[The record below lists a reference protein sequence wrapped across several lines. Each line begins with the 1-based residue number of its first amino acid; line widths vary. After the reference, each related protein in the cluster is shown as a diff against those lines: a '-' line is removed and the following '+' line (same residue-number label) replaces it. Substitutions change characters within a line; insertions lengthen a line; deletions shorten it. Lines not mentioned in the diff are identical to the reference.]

1 VEFKLSPELVGLL
14 YALLPGFAAA
24 WVFYAFTAHKKAE
37 PFERTVQAVIFTVF
51 TMMFVEV
58 AKKPVKGWL
67 ITLGSRYV
75 ALSEWDDQK
84 STLFLGM
91 ILGLTVGLVASWFA
105 NNSLIHRCCSWLR
118 ITKRTSYASEWYSVF
133 HRAKESF
140 VYLNYKDGRR
150 LFGWAEQYPDD
161 PKEGHFVLTDVS
173 VPTEEGFEPRE
184 LIARMLIPVDLIETV
199 EFEKPNAIKVGIF
212 RQIWRFLKKTWDQI
226 RQVSKEIWQFLQTW
240 RNKADDKTKTDA
252 AEPIGTTGYLIGGDE
267 GPGRLQPSKAEADRS
282 GAETGVQAAAEVA
295 AAETVNNDGQ
305 AKT

>member
-1 VEFKLSPELVGLL
+1 VEFRLSPELVGLL

-37 PFERTVQAVIFTVF
+37 PFERTVQALIFTVF

-58 AKKPVKGWL
+58 SKAHVKGWL
-67 ITLGSRYV
+67 ISLGSKYV
-75 ALSEWDDQK
+75 VLSVWDEQK

-91 ILGLTVGLVASWFA
+91 ILGLAVGLVASWFA
-105 NNSLIHRCCSWLR
+105 NNSLIHRCCSLLR

-161 PKEGHFVLTDVS
+161 PKEGHFVLTNVS
-173 VPTEEGFEPRE
+173 VPTEQGFEPRE

-199 EFEKPNAIKVGIF
+199 EFEKLNAIKVGIV
-212 RQIWRFLKKTWDQI
+212 RQIWRFLKKTWS
-226 RQVSKEIWQFLQTW
+226 RVTNWMG
-240 RNKADDKTKTDA
+240 RNKSDDKAKTDA
-252 AEPIGTTGYLIGGDE
+252 AEAIGTTGYLIGGDE
-267 GPGRLQPSKAEADRS
+267 NLGGRKPQEASADPS
-282 GAETGVQAAAEVA
+282 GAETGVEAVA
-295 AAETVNNDGQ
+295 DATINPAETVNDDGQ
-305 AKT
+305 PKT